1 MITLKNIN
9 KSYNNTKVLKN
20 INLILPDKGLICI
33 LGASGSGKSTLLNI
47 IGKIEVPDKGEVY
60 FYNKNIIDIK
70 SEMYHTNYVSF
81 IYQNYNLIDALSVKD
96 NLNLITK
103 NNEWII
109 NKLGLSKIK
118 NTKTNKIS
126 GGEKQRTAIARSIL
140 SDSLV
145 YLADEP
151 TGAID
156 TANSIKIM
164 QILKELSKEKL
175 VLMITHNED
184 LAHAYADE
192 IIYLKDGTINKRKPT
207 KECNTY
213 KEIFKN
219 KRKLSFK
226 DIFKISM
233 GYLKEQKIRSILTI
247 LATTIGL
254 TSLTIVLGINNGLN
268 EEIKSLEKEALY
280 SYPIIIPKEKITL
293 NMSLNNKNSKT
304 EIGVT
309 SDYNL
314 IKNKIDDNLLN
325 KVKTFN
331 NTYISYY
338 HEISN
343 QKFLENSYIS
353 PSEEYFSLIKGKMP
367 QSKNEIL
374 ILLNSENSISESLK
388 DYLKLEKMT
397 YDEILDKT
405 INVEN
410 KTLKIVGIVNSNNGY
425 FSALSGIL
433 YSNNLFS
440 GEITEIHIYPQNYKA
455 KEHIKN
461 ELKNYNIIDDA
472 SSALNVTR
480 TLINTITI
488 TLTIF
493 SIISLIVSVILIITI
508 TYINVLEKNKDIG
521 IYKTLGINRKQIK
534 KIFLNQNYILSLT
547 SSAISIII
555 VFLIGLNIN
564 ELVSSKIGITSLV
577 KINNNIIISIILI
590 SIIITKI
597 ASIVPIN
604 IATKKKI
611 IDNLHNN

>member
-1 MITLKNIN
+1 
-9 KSYNNTKVLKN
+9 
-20 INLILPDKGLICI
+20 
-33 LGASGSGKSTLLNI
+33 
-47 IGKIEVPDKGEVY
+47 
-60 FYNKNIIDIK
+60 
-70 SEMYHTNYVSF
+70 
-81 IYQNYNLIDALSVKD
+81 
-96 NLNLITK
+96 
-103 NNEWII
+103 
-109 NKLGLSKIK
+109 
-118 NTKTNKIS
+118 
-126 GGEKQRTAIARSIL
+126 
-140 SDSLV
+140 
-145 YLADEP
+145 
-151 TGAID
+151 
-156 TANSIKIM
+156 
-164 QILKELSKEKL
+164 
-175 VLMITHNED
+175 
-184 LAHAYADE
+184 
-192 IIYLKDGTINKRKPT
+192 
-207 KECNTY
+207 
-213 KEIFKN
+213 
-219 KRKLSFK
+219 
-226 DIFKISM
+226 
-233 GYLKEQKIRSILTI
+233 
-247 LATTIGL
+247 
-254 TSLTIVLGINNGLN
+254 
-268 EEIKSLEKEALY
+268 
-280 SYPIIIPKEKITL
+280 
-293 NMSLNNKNSKT
+293 
-304 EIGVT
+304 
-309 SDYNL
+309 
-314 IKNKIDDNLLN
+314 
-325 KVKTFN
+325 
-331 NTYISYY
+331 
-338 HEISN
+338 
-343 QKFLENSYIS
+343 
-353 PSEEYFSLIKGKMP
+353 MP
-367 QSKNEIL
+367 QNKNEIL

-564 ELVSSKIGITSLV
+564 ELISSKIGITSLV

>member
-20 INLILPDKGLICI
+20 INLTLPDKGLICV
-33 LGASGSGKSTLLNI
+33 LGTSGSGKSTLLNI

-60 FYNKNIIDIK
+60 FYDKNIKDIK
-70 SEMYHTNYVSF
+70 SESYHTNYVSF
-81 IYQNYNLIDALSVKD
+81 IYQNYNLIDALSIKD

-192 IIYLKDGTINKRKPT
+192 IIYLKDGAINKRKPT
-207 KECNTY
+207 KECHTY

-226 DIFKISM
+226 DIFKIST

-331 NTYISYY
+331 NAYISYY

-367 QSKNEIL
+367 QNKNEIL
-374 ILLNSENSISESLK
+374 ILLNNENSISESLK

-397 YDEILDKT
+397 YDEILDKN

-480 TLINTITI
+480 TLINTISI

-521 IYKTLGINRKQIK
+521 IYKTLGINGKQIK
-534 KIFLNQNYILSLT
+534 KIFLNQNYILCLT

>member
-1 MITLKNIN
+1 
-9 KSYNNTKVLKN
+9 
-20 INLILPDKGLICI
+20 
-33 LGASGSGKSTLLNI
+33 
-47 IGKIEVPDKGEVY
+47 
-60 FYNKNIIDIK
+60 
-70 SEMYHTNYVSF
+70 MYHTNYVSF

-207 KECNTY
+207 KECHTY

-219 KRKLSFK
+219 KRKLSFM
-226 DIFKISM
+226 DIFKISI

-367 QSKNEIL
+367 QNKNEIL

-493 SIISLIVSVILIITI
+493 SIISLIFR
-508 TYINVLEKNKDIG
+508 G
-521 IYKTLGINRKQIK
+521 
-534 KIFLNQNYILSLT
+534 
-547 SSAISIII
+547 
-555 VFLIGLNIN
+555 
-564 ELVSSKIGITSLV
+564 
-577 KINNNIIISIILI
+577 
-590 SIIITKI
+590 
-597 ASIVPIN
+597 
-604 IATKKKI
+604 
-611 IDNLHNN
+611 

>member
-20 INLILPDKGLICI
+20 INLTLPDKGLICI

-60 FYNKNIIDIK
+60 FYNKNIKDIK
-70 SEMYHTNYVSF
+70 GEMYHTNYVSF

-118 NTKTNKIS
+118 NIKTNKIS

-175 VLMITHNED
+175 VLMITHNEE

-192 IIYLKDGTINKRKPT
+192 IIYLKDGTINKRKPA
-207 KECNTY
+207 KECHTY

-280 SYPIIIPKEKITL
+280 SYPIIIPKEKIIL

-325 KVKTFN
+325 KVKNFN

-338 HEISN
+338 REISN

-367 QSKNEIL
+367 QNKNEIL

-433 YSNNLFS
+433 YSNDLFS

>member
-20 INLILPDKGLICI
+20 INLTLPDKGLICV

-60 FYNKNIIDIK
+60 FYDKNIKDVK
-70 SEMYHTNYVSF
+70 SESYHTNYVSF

-118 NTKTNKIS
+118 NIKTNKIS

-367 QSKNEIL
+367 QNKNEIL
-374 ILLNSENSISESLK
+374 ILLNSENSISEALK

-397 YDEILDKT
+397 YDEMLNKT

-425 FSALSGIL
+425 FSALSGII

-547 SSAISIII
+547 SSAMSIII

-564 ELVSSKIGITSLV
+564 ELVSSKIGITNLV

-597 ASIVPIN
+597 ASIVPIS

>member
-20 INLILPDKGLICI
+20 INLTLPDKGLICI

-60 FYNKNIIDIK
+60 FYNKNIKDIK
-70 SEMYHTNYVSF
+70 SEKYHTNYVSF
-81 IYQNYNLIDALSVKD
+81 IYQNYNLIDVLSVKD

-109 NKLGLSKIK
+109 NKFGLSKIK
-118 NTKTNKIS
+118 NIKTNKIS

-175 VLMITHNED
+175 VLMITHNEE

-207 KECNTY
+207 KECHTY

-280 SYPIIIPKEKITL
+280 SYPIIIPKEKIIL

-367 QSKNEIL
+367 QNKNEIL

-564 ELVSSKIGITSLV
+564 ELISSKIGITSLV

>member
-20 INLILPDKGLICI
+20 INLTLPDKGLICV

-60 FYNKNIIDIK
+60 FYDKNIKDIK
-70 SEMYHTNYVSF
+70 SESYHTNYVSF

-207 KECNTY
+207 KECHTY

-293 NMSLNNKNSKT
+293 NMSLNNKENRT

-331 NTYISYY
+331 NAYISYY
-338 HEISN
+338 HKISN

-353 PSEEYFSLIKGKMP
+353 PNEEYFSLIKGKMP
-367 QSKNEIL
+367 QNKNEIL

-388 DYLKLEKMT
+388 DYLKLENMT

-440 GEITEIHIYPQNYKA
+440 GKITEIHIYPQNYKA

>member
-1 MITLKNIN
+1 
-9 KSYNNTKVLKN
+9 
-20 INLILPDKGLICI
+20 
-33 LGASGSGKSTLLNI
+33 
-47 IGKIEVPDKGEVY
+47 
-60 FYNKNIIDIK
+60 
-70 SEMYHTNYVSF
+70 MYHTNYVSF
-81 IYQNYNLIDALSVKD
+81 IYQNYNLIDALNVKD

-118 NTKTNKIS
+118 NIKTNKIS

-207 KECNTY
+207 KECHTY

-219 KRKLSFK
+219 KRKLSFM

-367 QSKNEIL
+367 QNKNEIL

-564 ELVSSKIGITSLV
+564 ELISSKIGITSLV

-597 ASIVPIN
+597 ASVVPIN

>member
-20 INLILPDKGLICI
+20 INLTLPDKGLICI

-60 FYNKNIIDIK
+60 FYDKNIKDIK
-70 SEMYHTNYVSF
+70 SESYHTNYVSF

-118 NTKTNKIS
+118 NIKTNKIS

-207 KECNTY
+207 KECHTY

-293 NMSLNNKNSKT
+293 NMSLNNKENRA

-314 IKNKIDDNLLN
+314 IKNKIDNNLLN

-338 HEISN
+338 HKISN

-353 PSEEYFSLIKGKMP
+353 PSKEYFSLIKGKMP
-367 QSKNEIL
+367 QNKNEIL

-397 YDEILDKT
+397 YDEILGKT

-410 KTLKIVGIVNSNNGY
+410 KNLKIVGIVNSNNGY

>member
-20 INLILPDKGLICI
+20 INLTLPDKGLICI
-33 LGASGSGKSTLLNI
+33 LGTSGSGKSTLLNI

-60 FYNKNIIDIK
+60 FYNKNIKDIK
-70 SEMYHTNYVSF
+70 SEMYNTNYVSF

-118 NTKTNKIS
+118 NIKTNKIS

-207 KECNTY
+207 KECHTY

-293 NMSLNNKNSKT
+293 NMSLNNKSSKT

-314 IKNKIDDNLLN
+314 IKNKIDNNLLN

-331 NTYISYY
+331 NTYTSYY

-472 SSALNVTR
+472 SSALNVTK

-604 IATKKKI
+604 IATNKKI